1 MALVGAGK
9 DEQDGG
15 KADDVIG
22 VGGASYSVSDLKPS
36 QSSMNIEKALSMAL
50 GMIRDDKAG
59 GDLGAFISSDKH
71 IMDGHH
77 RWVATAMVDPSAKIG
92 GYGVEFPADKLIPV
106 LNALTVGKFGEMTG
120 KPATGG
126 FEQFKET
133 PIRDQLEKY
142 LQNGAYQM
150 EPDVVQ
156 TVIEKFTGET
166 GEAAIEAAVTKFVD
180 NLGAVKFDLPKD
192 APSREDMPIIDEPNV
207 PDAIA
212 ALSAGEVDVNEP
224 YGWEED
230 EAKEGTP
237 GVAESQHVKG
247 DLVLERWRKLA
258 GLLNS

>member
-1 MALVGAGK
+1 
-9 DEQDGG
+9 
-15 KADDVIG
+15 
-22 VGGASYSVSDLKPS
+22 
-36 QSSMNIEKALSMAL
+36 
-50 GMIRDDKAG
+50 
-59 GDLGAFISSDKH
+59 
-71 IMDGHH
+71 
-77 RWVATAMVDPSAKIG
+77 
-92 GYGVEFPADKLIPV
+92 
-106 LNALTVGKFGEMTG
+106 
-120 KPATGG
+120 
-126 FEQFKET
+126 
-133 PIRDQLEKY
+133 
-142 LQNGAYQM
+142 
-150 EPDVVQ
+150 
-156 TVIEKFTGET
+156 VIEKFTGET